1 MAHLA
6 ARETANTA
14 QPNRAP
20 DTGIK
25 ILAKSLYR
33 DLRSNGY
40 DERQIL
46 SLSTELIDLLT
57 SEIKEEEPAR

>member
-6 ARETANTA
+6 AREPTTTA
-14 QPNRAP
+14 QSLRAP
-20 DTGIK
+20 DKSIK

-57 SEIKEEEPAR
+57 AEIKEEDPR